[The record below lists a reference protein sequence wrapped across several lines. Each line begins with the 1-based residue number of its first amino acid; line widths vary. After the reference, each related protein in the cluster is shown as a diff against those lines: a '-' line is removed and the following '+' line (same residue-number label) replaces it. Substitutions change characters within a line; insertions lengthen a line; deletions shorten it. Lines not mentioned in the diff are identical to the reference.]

1 VPPTIVIT
9 NDDGVE
15 SPGIH
20 SLAAIVRSLG
30 YECVVAAPAHDMSGS
45 SAAIGRIDV
54 GVPTNLRPITLPPP
68 AEAIPAYA
76 VDGPPGLA
84 AVLAARGALDGTPRF
99 LVSGINAGT
108 NTGHSILHSG
118 TVGAALTAASFG
130 LSGLAVSLAVADPM
144 PWHVTSRFVD
154 EALRLLDAAP
164 RGTVLN
170 VNVPSG
176 SANGDGRLRWAA
188 LDRFGSF
195 RVAVAER
202 RESLVQLEYRATG
215 YELDPAS
222 DTALV
227 ERGYAT
233 VTAIDAIRA
242 VPPDE
247 LPFQESPPI
256 PEPRLAEAPSTR
268 EAEERPGRAE
278 VG

>member
-1 VPPTIVIT
+1 MTVVVT
-9 NDDGVE
+9 NDDGIE

-20 SLAAIVRSLG
+20 ALAAAVRSLG
-30 YECVVAAPAHDMSGS
+30 YDCIVVAPAHDMSGS
-45 SAAIGRIDV
+45 SAAIGRIEP
-54 GVPTNLRPITLPPP
+54 GVPTDLRPVSLPPP
-68 AEAIPAYA
+68 ATGIPAFA

-84 AVLAARGALDGTPRF
+84 AVLASRGALEGAPRF

-130 LSGLAVSLAVADPM
+130 LSGLAVSLVVEDPM
-144 PWHVTSRFVD
+144 PWKVTEPFVGQ
-154 EALRLLDAAP
+154 ALGLLEAAP

-170 VNVPSG
+170 VNVP
-176 SANGDGRLRWAA
+176 ARPNGAGVLRWAA

-215 YELDPAS
+215 YELDPES

-227 ERGYAT
+227 EQGHAT
-233 VTAIDAIRA
+233 ITAIDAIRA
-242 VPPDE
+242 VPPEE
-247 LPFQESPPI
+247 LPFEAEPPV
-256 PEPRLAEAPSTR
+256 PEPHVAEAPKAR
-268 EAEERPGRAE
+268 DPA

>member
-1 VPPTIVIT
+1 MTVVVT
-9 NDDGVE
+9 NDDGIE

-20 SLAAIVRSLG
+20 ALAATLRSLG
-30 YECVVAAPAHDMSGS
+30 HDCVVVAPRHDMSGS
-45 SAAIGRIDV
+45 SAAIGRIEV
-54 GVPTNLRPITLPPP
+54 GVPTNLHPVTLPPP
-68 AEAIPAYA
+68 AEGITAFA

-84 AVLAARGALDGTPRF
+84 AVLAARGALEGEPRF

-130 LSGLAVSLAVADPM
+130 LSGLAVSLAVAEPM
-144 PWHVTSRFVD
+144 PWDATARFVG
-154 EALRLLDAAP
+154 EALELLHAAS

-170 VNVPSG
+170 VNVP
-176 SANGDGRLRWAA
+176 ARDNGEGGLRWAE

-202 RESLVQLEYRATG
+202 SESLVQLEYRATG
-215 YELDPAS
+215 YDLDPAS

-242 VPPDE
+242 IPPDE
-247 LPFQESPPI
+247 IPFQKPRPI

-268 EAEERPGRAE
+268 ASEGQGQRVD

>member
-1 VPPTIVIT
+1 VALSVVIT

-20 SLAAIVRSLG
+20 ALAAIVQSLAH
-30 YECVVAAPAHDMSGS
+30 ECVVVAPTDDMSGS
-45 SAAIGRIDV
+45 SAAIGRIEV
-54 GVPTNLRPITLPPP
+54 GVPTNLHPVTLPPP
-68 AEAIPAYA
+68 AEGIPAYA

-84 AVLAARGALDGTPRF
+84 AVLSARGALDGTPRF

-144 PWHVTSRFVD
+144 PWHETSRYVG
-154 EALRLLDAAP
+154 EALELLGTAP

-170 VNVPSG
+170 VNVPAW

-247 LPFQESPPI
+247 LPFQDPPPI
-256 PEPRLAEAPSTR
+256 PEPRLAETPSTR
-268 EAEERPGRAE
+268 GAQERAPQVD